1 MPEKRSFECKYASFK
16 NIKFPKGNYQTD
28 RSETL
33 TLHCLHCSPLNF
45 PVAACHKTE
54 NDKNLFIKN
63 SNRYGG
69 LTGALREILKVYAQR
84 GNWEHQRRPRL
95 GGSGGTLPQK
105 ILKSRVSEMRFPTI
119 CGQLFSLVTATETA
133 VVRCLFYQSLEFSV
147 IYNKN
152 GIRQC

>member
-16 NIKFPKGNYQTD
+16 NIKFPRGNYQTD

-33 TLHCLHCSPLNF
+33 TLHCLYCSPLNF
-45 PVAACHKTE
+45 SVAACHKTE

-84 GNWEHQRRPRL
+84 GNWERGRRPRL
-95 GGSGGTLPQK
+95 GGSGARCPRKFRNLG
-105 ILKSRVSEMRFPTI
+105 SRKCDF
-119 CGQLFSLVTATETA
+119 QLFPANFVLLITATENA
-133 VVRCLFYQSLEFSV
+133 VVRCLFYPFLEFSV